1 MMRKNKL
8 SAIMMVLVLVMAAA
22 LTGCSDK
29 KAKEQEI
36 QNKVAAIDT
45 AYEAFT
51 AEADH
56 AKKLEAYKTMVS
68 EDEAYTEEDAVKEKY
83 TAVLADMKKAFTDEY
98 DSTIA
103 ENTVDVSK
111 EEDEKKVGTY
121 KDNLTKALGT
131 IKADAV
137 CTDEEITAYETSVNA
152 AVKTYDDR
160 VTAIK
165 KAAAE
170 KKAEE
175 EAKAKKE
182 SEEAEAAKEKTAK
195 SSDGSA
201 SGKST
206 SASGSSASG
215 SSNSGSSGS
224 SSSGSSSSGSSASS
238 SSGSSYSGSNSGSS
252 GSYSDNSASDNSG
265 SSTSSSSG
273 SSDASSSSGS
283 SSGSESSGGSSG
295 SESGH
300 HTWASGSITGDDG
313 QEHEFTIKDD
323 ILYDDEG
330 ESEDISAWV
339 IH

>member
-8 SAIMMVLVLVMAAA
+8 SAIMMILVLVMAAA

-36 QNKVAAIDT
+36 QNKVSAIDT

-68 EDEAYTEEDAVKEKY
+68 EDESYTEEDAVKEKY

-111 EEDEKKVGTY
+111 EEDEKKVSTY

-137 CTDEEITAYETSVNA
+137 CTEEEITAYETSVNA

-182 SEEAEAAKEKTAK
+182 SEEAAAAKEKTAK

-206 SASGSSASG
+206 SASGSS
-215 SSNSGSSGS
+215 
-224 SSSGSSSSGSSASS
+224 SSGSSASS
-238 SSGSSYSGSNSGSS
+238 SSGSSSSGSNSGSS

-273 SSDASSSSGS
+273 SSDASSASGS

-295 SESGH
+295 SESGN
-300 HTWASGSITGDDG
+300 HTWATGSMTGDDG
-313 QEHEFTIKDD
+313 QEHEFTIKDN
-323 ILYDDEG
+323 ILYNDEG

-339 IH
+339 AH

>member
-111 EEDEKKVGTY
+111 EEDEKKVSTY

-137 CTDEEITAYETSVNA
+137 CTEEEITAYEASVNA

-182 SEEAEAAKEKTAK
+182 SEEAAAAKEKTAK
-195 SSDGSA
+195 SSGSSS

-224 SSSGSSSSGSSASS
+224 SSSGSSASGS
-238 SSGSSYSGSNSGSS
+238 SNSGSS

-273 SSDASSSSGS
+273 SSDASSASGS

-295 SESGH
+295 SESGN
-300 HTWASGSITGDDG
+300 HTWATGSMTGDDG
-313 QEHEFTIKDD
+313 QEHEFTIKDN
-323 ILYDDEG
+323 ILYNDEG
-330 ESEDISAWV
+330 ESEDISAGV
-339 IH
+339 AH

>member
-68 EDEAYTEEDAVKEKY
+68 EDEAYTEKDAVKEKY

-111 EEDEKKVGTY
+111 EEDENKVSTY

-137 CTDEEITAYETSVNA
+137 CTDEEITAYEASVNA

-160 VTAIK
+160 VTAM
-165 KAAAE
+165 

-195 SSDGSA
+195 SSGSSS

-206 SASGSSASG
+206 SA
-215 SSNSGSSGS
+215 SGS

-238 SSGSSYSGSNSGSS
+238 SSGSSSSGSNSGSS

-273 SSDASSSSGS
+273 SSDASSASGS

-295 SESGH
+295 SESGN
-300 HTWASGSITGDDG
+300 HTWATGSMTGDDG
-313 QEHEFTIKDD
+313 QEHEFTIKDN
-323 ILYDDEG
+323 ILYNDEG

-339 IH
+339 AH

>member
-8 SAIMMVLVLVMAAA
+8 SAIMMVLVLVMAAV

-111 EEDEKKVGTY
+111 EEDEKKVSTY
-121 KDNLTKALGT
+121 KDNLTKALET

-137 CTDEEITAYETSVNA
+137 CTEEEITAYETSVNV

-160 VTAIK
+160 AAAIK
-165 KAAAE
+165 KAADE
-170 KKAEE
+170 KKKAEE

-182 SEEAEAAKEKTAK
+182 SEEAEAAAEAEATEAAK
-195 SSDGSA
+195 SSE
-201 SGKST
+201 
-206 SASGSSASG
+206 SS
-215 SSNSGSSGS
+215 SSYSS
-224 SSSGSSSSGSSASS
+224 SSSGDSAYSYS
-238 SSGSSYSGSNSGSS
+238 DNSGSSYSGSSGSS
-252 GSYSDNSASDNSG
+252 NNDYAYDDDDDDSY
-265 SSTSSSSG
+265 SSSSDNG
-273 SSDASSSSGS
+273 SSSSGS
-283 SSGSESSGGSSG
+283 SSGSESSGASSG

-300 HTWASGSITGDDG
+300 HTWATGSMTGDDG
-313 QEHEFTIKDD
+313 QEHEFTIKDN
-323 ILYDDEG
+323 ILYNDEG

-339 IH
+339 AH

>member
-8 SAIMMVLVLVMAAA
+8 SAIMMVLVLVMAAV

-111 EEDEKKVGTY
+111 EEDEKKVSTY

-137 CTDEEITAYETSVNA
+137 CTDEEITAYEASVNA

-182 SEEAEAAKEKTAK
+182 SEEAAATKEKTAK
-195 SSDGSA
+195 S
-201 SGKST
+201 
-206 SASGSSASG
+206 SGSSASG

-224 SSSGSSSSGSSASS
+224 SSSGSSSSGSSSSGSSASS
-238 SSGSSYSGSNSGSS
+238 SSGSSSSGSNSGSS

-273 SSDASSSSGS
+273 SSDASSASGS

-300 HTWASGSITGDDG
+300 HTWATGSMTGDDG
-313 QEHEFTIKDD
+313 QEHEFTIKDN
-323 ILYDDEG
+323 ILYNDEG

-339 IH
+339 AH

>member
-8 SAIMMVLVLVMAAA
+8 SAIMMILVLVMAAA

-36 QNKVAAIDT
+36 QNKVSAIDT

-68 EDEAYTEEDAVKEKY
+68 EDEAYIEEDAVKEKY

-111 EEDEKKVGTY
+111 EEDENKVSTY

-137 CTDEEITAYETSVNA
+137 CTDEEITAYEASVNA

-182 SEEAEAAKEKTAK
+182 SEEAVAAKEKTAK

-206 SASGSSASG
+206 SASGSS
-215 SSNSGSSGS
+215 NSG
-224 SSSGSSSSGSSASS
+224 SSGSSSSGSSASS
-238 SSGSSYSGSNSGSS
+238 SSGSSSSGSNSGSS
-252 GSYSDNSASDNSG
+252 GSYSDYSASDNSG

-273 SSDASSSSGS
+273 SSDASSASGS

-295 SESGH
+295 SESGN
-300 HTWASGSITGDDG
+300 HTWATGSMTGDDG
-313 QEHEFTIKDD
+313 QEHEFTIKDN
-323 ILYDDEG
+323 ILYNDEG

-339 IH
+339 AH

>member
-36 QNKVAAIDT
+36 QNKVSAIDT

-111 EEDEKKVGTY
+111 EEDEKKVSTY

-137 CTDEEITAYETSVNA
+137 CTEEEITAYETSVNA

-182 SEEAEAAKEKTAK
+182 SEEAAAAKEKTGK

-206 SASGSSASG
+206 SA
-215 SSNSGSSGS
+215 SGS

-238 SSGSSYSGSNSGSS
+238 SSGSSSSGSNSGSS

-273 SSDASSSSGS
+273 SSDASSASGS

-295 SESGH
+295 SESGN
-300 HTWASGSITGDDG
+300 HTWATGSMTGDDG
-313 QEHEFTIKDD
+313 QEHEFTIKDN
-323 ILYDDEG
+323 ILYNDEG
-330 ESEDISAWV
+330 ESEDISDWV
-339 IH
+339 AH

>member
-68 EDEAYTEEDAVKEKY
+68 EDEAYTEKDAVKEKY

-111 EEDEKKVGTY
+111 EEDEKKVSTY

-137 CTDEEITAYETSVNA
+137 CTEEEITAYETSINA

-182 SEEAEAAKEKTAK
+182 SEEAEAAKEKTGK

-206 SASGSSASG
+206 SA
-215 SSNSGSSGS
+215 SGS

-238 SSGSSYSGSNSGSS
+238 SSGSSSSGSNSGSS

-273 SSDASSSSGS
+273 SSDASSSSSS

-295 SESGH
+295 SESGN
-300 HTWASGSITGDDG
+300 HTWATGSMTGDDG
-313 QEHEFTIKDD
+313 QEHEFTIKDN
-323 ILYDDEG
+323 ILYNDEG

-339 IH
+339 AH

>member
-68 EDEAYTEEDAVKEKY
+68 EDEAYTEKDAVKEKY

-103 ENTVDVSK
+103 ENMVDVSK
-111 EEDEKKVGTY
+111 EEDEKKVSTY

-137 CTDEEITAYETSVNA
+137 CTDEEITAYEASVNA

-182 SEEAEAAKEKTAK
+182 SEKTAAAAEAEATEAAK
-195 SSDGSA
+195 
-201 SGKST
+201 
-206 SASGSSASG
+206 
-215 SSNSGSSGS
+215 SSGS
-224 SSSGSSSSGSSASS
+224 SSSYSSSSSGDSSYSYS
-238 SSGSSYSGSNSGSS
+238 DNSGSSYSGSSGSS
-252 GSYSDNSASDNSG
+252 NNDYAYEDDDDDDDSYSSGSDNG
-265 SSTSSSSG
+265 SSSS
-273 SSDASSSSGS
+273 SS

-300 HTWASGSITGDDG
+300 HTWATGSMTGDDG
-313 QEHEFTIKDD
+313 QEHEFTIKDN
-323 ILYDDEG
+323 ILYNDEG

-339 IH
+339 AH

>member
-111 EEDEKKVGTY
+111 EEDEKKVSTY

-137 CTDEEITAYETSVNA
+137 CTDEEITAYEASVNA

-182 SEEAEAAKEKTAK
+182 SEKAAAAKEKTGK
-195 SSDGSA
+195 SSGSSS

-206 SASGSSASG
+206 SA
-215 SSNSGSSGS
+215 
-224 SSSGSSSSGSSASS
+224 SGSSSSGSSASS
-238 SSGSSYSGSNSGSS
+238 SSGSSSSGSNSGSS

-273 SSDASSSSGS
+273 SSDASSASGS

-295 SESGH
+295 SESGN
-300 HTWASGSITGDDG
+300 HTWATGSMTGDDG
-313 QEHEFTIKDD
+313 QEHEFTIKDN
-323 ILYDDEG
+323 ILYNDEG

-339 IH
+339 AH

>member
-1 MMRKNKL
+1 MRKNKL
-8 SAIMMVLVLVMAAA
+8 SAIMMILVLVMAAA

-36 QNKVAAIDT
+36 QNKVSAIDT

-68 EDEAYTEEDAVKEKY
+68 EDESYTEEDAVKEKY

-111 EEDEKKVGTY
+111 EEDEKKVSAY

-137 CTDEEITAYETSVNA
+137 CTEEEITAYETSINA

-182 SEEAEAAKEKTAK
+182 SEEAAAAKEKTGK

-206 SASGSSASG
+206 SASGSS
-215 SSNSGSSGS
+215 
-224 SSSGSSSSGSSASS
+224 SSGSSASS
-238 SSGSSYSGSNSGSS
+238 SSGSSSSVSNSGSS

-273 SSDASSSSGS
+273 SSDASGS

-295 SESGH
+295 SESGN
-300 HTWASGSITGDDG
+300 HTWATGSMTGDDG
-313 QEHEFTIKDD
+313 QEHEFTIKDN
-323 ILYDDEG
+323 ILYNDEG

-339 IH
+339 AH

>member
-68 EDEAYTEEDAVKEKY
+68 EDETYTEEDAVKEKY

-111 EEDEKKVGTY
+111 EEDEKKVSTY
-121 KDNLTKALGT
+121 KGNLTKALGT

-137 CTDEEITAYETSVNA
+137 CTDEEITAYEASVNA

-175 EAKAKKE
+175 ESKAKKE
-182 SEEAEAAKEKTAK
+182 SEEAAAAKEKTAK

-206 SASGSSASG
+206 SASGSS
-215 SSNSGSSGS
+215 
-224 SSSGSSSSGSSASS
+224 SSGSSSSGSSASS
-238 SSGSSYSGSNSGSS
+238 SSGSSSSGSNSGSS

-300 HTWASGSITGDDG
+300 HTWATGSMTGDDG
-313 QEHEFTIKDD
+313 QEHEFTIKDN
-323 ILYDDEG
+323 ILYNDEG

-339 IH
+339 AH

>member
-68 EDEAYTEEDAVKEKY
+68 EDEAYTEKDAVKEKY

-111 EEDEKKVGTY
+111 EEDEKKVSTY
-121 KDNLTKALGT
+121 KGNLTKALGT

-137 CTDEEITAYETSVNA
+137 CTDEEITAYEASVNA
-152 AVKTYDDR
+152 AVKIYDDR

-175 EAKAKKE
+175 EVKAKKE
-182 SEEAEAAKEKTAK
+182 SEEAAAAKEKTAK

-206 SASGSSASG
+206 YASGSSASG

-224 SSSGSSSSGSSASS
+224 SASS
-238 SSGSSYSGSNSGSS
+238 SSGSSSSGSNSGSS
-252 GSYSDNSASDNSG
+252 GSYSDNSVSDNSG

-273 SSDASSSSGS
+273 SSDASSSSSS

-295 SESGH
+295 SESGN
-300 HTWASGSITGDDG
+300 HTWATGSMTGDDG

-323 ILYDDEG
+323 ILYNDEG

-339 IH
+339 AH

>member
-8 SAIMMVLVLVMAAA
+8 SAIMMVLVLVLAAA

-111 EEDEKKVGTY
+111 KEDEKKVSTY
-121 KDNLTKALGT
+121 KGNLTKALGT

-137 CTDEEITAYETSVNA
+137 CTDEEITAYEASVNA

-165 KAAAE
+165 KAADE

-182 SEEAEAAKEKTAK
+182 SEEAAAAKEKTAK

-206 SASGSSASG
+206 SASGSS
-215 SSNSGSSGS
+215 
-224 SSSGSSSSGSSASS
+224 SSGSSSSGSSASS
-238 SSGSSYSGSNSGSS
+238 SSGSSSSGSNSGSS

-273 SSDASSSSGS
+273 SSDASSASGS

-295 SESGH
+295 SESGN
-300 HTWASGSITGDDG
+300 HTWATGSMTGDDG
-313 QEHEFTIKDD
+313 QEHEFTIKDN
-323 ILYDDEG
+323 ILYNDEG

-339 IH
+339 AH

>member
-8 SAIMMVLVLVMAAA
+8 SAIMMILVLVMAAA

-36 QNKVAAIDT
+36 QNKVSAIDT

-68 EDEAYTEEDAVKEKY
+68 EDESYTEEDAVKEKY

-111 EEDEKKVGTY
+111 EEDEKKVSTY

-137 CTDEEITAYETSVNA
+137 CTEEEITAYEASVNA

-182 SEEAEAAKEKTAK
+182 SEEAAAAKEKTGK

-206 SASGSSASG
+206 SA
-215 SSNSGSSGS
+215 SGS

-238 SSGSSYSGSNSGSS
+238 SSGSSSSGSNSGSS

>member
-68 EDEAYTEEDAVKEKY
+68 EDEAYTEKDAVKEKY

-111 EEDEKKVGTY
+111 EEDEKKVSTY
-121 KDNLTKALGT
+121 KDNLTKVLGT

-137 CTDEEITAYETSVNA
+137 CTEEEITAYETSINA

-175 EAKAKKE
+175 EVKAKKE
-182 SEEAEAAKEKTAK
+182 SEEAEAAKEKTGK

-206 SASGSSASG
+206 SA
-215 SSNSGSSGS
+215 SGS

-238 SSGSSYSGSNSGSS
+238 SSGSSSSGSNSGSS

-273 SSDASSSSGS
+273 SSDASSASSS

-295 SESGH
+295 SESGN
-300 HTWASGSITGDDG
+300 HTWATGSMTGDDG
-313 QEHEFTIKDD
+313 QEHEFTIKDN
-323 ILYDDEG
+323 ILYNDEG

-339 IH
+339 AH

>member
-68 EDEAYTEEDAVKEKY
+68 EDEAYTEKDAVKEKY

-111 EEDEKKVGTY
+111 EEDENKVSTY

-137 CTDEEITAYETSVNA
+137 CTDEEITAYEASVNA

-195 SSDGSA
+195 SSGSSS

-206 SASGSSASG
+206 SA
-215 SSNSGSSGS
+215 SGS

-238 SSGSSYSGSNSGSS
+238 SSGSSSSGSNSGSS

-273 SSDASSSSGS
+273 SSDASSASGS
-283 SSGSESSGGSSG
+283 SSGSESSGGLSG
-295 SESGH
+295 SESGN
-300 HTWASGSITGDDG
+300 HTWATGSMTGDDG
-313 QEHEFTIKDD
+313 QEHEFTIKDN
-323 ILYDDEG
+323 ILYNDEG

-339 IH
+339 AH

>member
-68 EDEAYTEEDAVKEKY
+68 EDEAYTEKDAVKEKY

-111 EEDEKKVGTY
+111 EEDEKKVSTY

-137 CTDEEITAYETSVNA
+137 CTDEEITAYEASVNA

-195 SSDGSA
+195 SSGSSS

-206 SASGSSASG
+206 SA
-215 SSNSGSSGS
+215 
-224 SSSGSSSSGSSASS
+224 SGSSSSGSSASS
-238 SSGSSYSGSNSGSS
+238 SSGSSSSGSNSGSS

-273 SSDASSSSGS
+273 SSDASSASGS

-295 SESGH
+295 SESGN
-300 HTWASGSITGDDG
+300 HTWATGSMTGDDG
-313 QEHEFTIKDD
+313 QEHEFTIKDN
-323 ILYDDEG
+323 ILYNDEG

-339 IH
+339 VH

>member
-36 QNKVAAIDT
+36 QNKVSAIDT

-111 EEDEKKVGTY
+111 EEDEKKVSTY

-137 CTDEEITAYETSVNA
+137 CTEEEITAYEASVNA

-175 EAKAKKE
+175 EDKAKKE
-182 SEEAEAAKEKTAK
+182 SEEAAAAKEKTAK

-206 SASGSSASG
+206 SASGSS
-215 SSNSGSSGS
+215 S
-224 SSSGSSSSGSSASS
+224 SSSSSSGSSASS
-238 SSGSSYSGSNSGSS
+238 SSGSSSSGSNSGSS

-273 SSDASSSSGS
+273 SSDASSASGS

-295 SESGH
+295 SESGN
-300 HTWASGSITGDDG
+300 HTWATGSMTGDDG
-313 QEHEFTIKDD
+313 QEHEFTIKDN
-323 ILYDDEG
+323 ILYTDEG

-339 IH
+339 AH

>member
-111 EEDEKKVGTY
+111 EEDEKKVSTY
-121 KDNLTKALGT
+121 KGNLTKALGT

-137 CTDEEITAYETSVNA
+137 CTEEEITAYETSVNA

-182 SEEAEAAKEKTAK
+182 SEEAAAAKEKTAK

-206 SASGSSASG
+206 SASGSS
-215 SSNSGSSGS
+215 NSG
-224 SSSGSSSSGSSASS
+224 SSGSSSSGSSASS
-238 SSGSSYSGSNSGSS
+238 SSGSSSSGSNSGSS

>member
-111 EEDEKKVGTY
+111 EEDEKKVSTY

-137 CTDEEITAYETSVNA
+137 CTEEEITAYEASVNA

-182 SEEAEAAKEKTAK
+182 SEEAAAAKEKTAK
-195 SSDGSA
+195 SSGSSS

-224 SSSGSSSSGSSASS
+224 SSSGSSASGS
-238 SSGSSYSGSNSGSS
+238 SNSGSS

-273 SSDASSSSGS
+273 SSDASSASGS

-295 SESGH
+295 SESGN
-300 HTWASGSITGDDG
+300 HTWATGSMTGDDG
-313 QEHEFTIKDD
+313 QEHEFTIKDN
-323 ILYDDEG
+323 ILYNDEG

-339 IH
+339 AH

>member
-36 QNKVAAIDT
+36 QNKVSAIDT

-111 EEDEKKVGTY
+111 EEDEKKVSTY
-121 KDNLTKALGT
+121 KDNLTKVLGT

-137 CTDEEITAYETSVNA
+137 CTEEEITAYEASVNA

-182 SEEAEAAKEKTAK
+182 SEEAAAAAEAEATEAAK
-195 SSDGSA
+195 
-201 SGKST
+201 
-206 SASGSSASG
+206 
-215 SSNSGSSGS
+215 SSGS
-224 SSSGSSSSGSSASS
+224 SSSSGDSSYSYSDN
-238 SSGSSYSGSNSGSS
+238 SGSSYSGSSGSS
-252 GSYSDNSASDNSG
+252 NNDYVYEDDDDVSYSSGSDNG
-265 SSTSSSSG
+265 SSSSSSSSG
-273 SSDASSSSGS
+273 SEA
-283 SSGSESSGGSSG
+283 SGGSSG

-300 HTWASGSITGDDG
+300 HTWTTGSMTGDDG
-313 QEHEFTIKDD
+313 QEHEFTIKDN
-323 ILYDDEG
+323 ILYNDEG

-339 IH
+339 AH

>member
-56 AKKLEAYKTMVS
+56 AKKLEVYKTMVS

-111 EEDEKKVGTY
+111 EEDEKKVSTY

-137 CTDEEITAYETSVNA
+137 CTDEEITAYEASVNA

-182 SEEAEAAKEKTAK
+182 SEEAAAAKEKTGK

-206 SASGSSASG
+206 SASGSS
-215 SSNSGSSGS
+215 
-224 SSSGSSSSGSSASS
+224 SSGSSSSGSSASS
-238 SSGSSYSGSNSGSS
+238 SLGSSSSGSNSGSS

-273 SSDASSSSGS
+273 SSDASSASGS

-295 SESGH
+295 SESGN
-300 HTWASGSITGDDG
+300 HTWATGSMTGDDG
-313 QEHEFTIKDD
+313 QEHEFTIKDN
-323 ILYDDEG
+323 ILYNDEG

-339 IH
+339 AH

>member
-8 SAIMMVLVLVMAAA
+8 SAIMMILVLVMAAA

-36 QNKVAAIDT
+36 QNKVSAIDT

-68 EDEAYTEEDAVKEKY
+68 EDESYTEEDAVKEKY

-111 EEDEKKVGTY
+111 EEDEKKVSTY

-137 CTDEEITAYETSVNA
+137 CTEEEITAYEASVNA

-182 SEEAEAAKEKTAK
+182 SEEAAAAKEKTGK

-206 SASGSSASG
+206 SA
-215 SSNSGSSGS
+215 SGS

-238 SSGSSYSGSNSGSS
+238 SSGSSSSGSNSGSS

-273 SSDASSSSGS
+273 SSDASSASGS

-295 SESGH
+295 SESGN
-300 HTWASGSITGDDG
+300 HTWATGSMTGDDG
-313 QEHEFTIKDD
+313 QEHEFTIKDN
-323 ILYDDEG
+323 ILYNDEG
-330 ESEDISAWV
+330 ESEDISDWV
-339 IH
+339 AH

>member
-8 SAIMMVLVLVMAAA
+8 SAIMMILVLVMAAA

-36 QNKVAAIDT
+36 QNKVSAIDT

-111 EEDEKKVGTY
+111 EEDEKKVSTY

-137 CTDEEITAYETSVNA
+137 CTEEEITAYEASVNA

-182 SEEAEAAKEKTAK
+182 SGEAAAAKEKTGK

-206 SASGSSASG
+206 SA
-215 SSNSGSSGS
+215 SGS

-238 SSGSSYSGSNSGSS
+238 SSGSSSSGSNSGSS

-273 SSDASSSSGS
+273 SSDASSALGS

-295 SESGH
+295 SESGN
-300 HTWASGSITGDDG
+300 HTWATGSMTGDDG
-313 QEHEFTIKDD
+313 QEHEFTIKDN
-323 ILYDDEG
+323 ILYNDEG

-339 IH
+339 AH

>member
-68 EDEAYTEEDAVKEKY
+68 EDEAYTEKDAVKEKY

-111 EEDEKKVGTY
+111 EEDEKKVSTY

-137 CTDEEITAYETSVNA
+137 CTEEEITAYETSINA

-175 EAKAKKE
+175 EVKAKKE
-182 SEEAEAAKEKTAK
+182 SEEAEAAKEKTGK

-206 SASGSSASG
+206 SA
-215 SSNSGSSGS
+215 SGS

-238 SSGSSYSGSNSGSS
+238 SSGSSSSGSNSGSS

-273 SSDASSSSGS
+273 SSDASSASSS

-295 SESGH
+295 SESGN
-300 HTWASGSITGDDG
+300 HTWATGSMTGDDG
-313 QEHEFTIKDD
+313 QEHEFTIKDN
-323 ILYDDEG
+323 ILDNDEG

-339 IH
+339 AH

>member
-68 EDEAYTEEDAVKEKY
+68 EDEAYTEKDAVKEKY

-111 EEDEKKVGTY
+111 EEDEKKVSTY

-137 CTDEEITAYETSVNA
+137 CTEEEITAYETSINA

-175 EAKAKKE
+175 EVKAKKE

-195 SSDGSA
+195 SSGSSS

-206 SASGSSASG
+206 SA
-215 SSNSGSSGS
+215 SGS

-238 SSGSSYSGSNSGSS
+238 SSGSSSSGSNSGSS

-273 SSDASSSSGS
+273 SSDASSASSS

-295 SESGH
+295 SESGN
-300 HTWASGSITGDDG
+300 HTWATGSMTGDDG
-313 QEHEFTIKDD
+313 QEHEFTIKDN
-323 ILYDDEG
+323 ILYNDEG

-339 IH
+339 AH

>member
-1 MMRKNKL
+1 MKRQESNILIQLMRKNKL

-68 EDEAYTEEDAVKEKY
+68 EDEAYTEKDAVKEKY

-111 EEDEKKVGTY
+111 EEDENKVSTY

-137 CTDEEITAYETSVNA
+137 CTDEEITAYEASVNA

-195 SSDGSA
+195 SSGSSS

-206 SASGSSASG
+206 SA
-215 SSNSGSSGS
+215 SGS

-238 SSGSSYSGSNSGSS
+238 SSGSSSSGSNSGSS

-273 SSDASSSSGS
+273 SSDASSASGS

-295 SESGH
+295 SESGN
-300 HTWASGSITGDDG
+300 HTWATGSMTGDDG
-313 QEHEFTIKDD
+313 QEHEFTIKDN
-323 ILYDDEG
+323 ILYNDEG

-339 IH
+339 AH

>member
-68 EDEAYTEEDAVKEKY
+68 EDEAYTEKDAVKEKY

-111 EEDEKKVGTY
+111 EEDEKKVSTY

-137 CTDEEITAYETSVNA
+137 CTDEEITAYEASVNA

-195 SSDGSA
+195 SSGSSS

-206 SASGSSASG
+206 SA
-215 SSNSGSSGS
+215 
-224 SSSGSSSSGSSASS
+224 SGSSSSGSSASS
-238 SSGSSYSGSNSGSS
+238 SSGSSSSGSNSGSS

-273 SSDASSSSGS
+273 SSDASSASGS

-295 SESGH
+295 SESGN
-300 HTWASGSITGDDG
+300 HTWATGSMTGDDG
-313 QEHEFTIKDD
+313 QEHEFTIKDN
-323 ILYDDEG
+323 ILYNDEG

-339 IH
+339 AH

>member
-45 AYEAFT
+45 AFEAFT

-111 EEDEKKVGTY
+111 EEDEKKVSTY

-137 CTDEEITAYETSVNA
+137 CTEEEITAYETSVNA

-182 SEEAEAAKEKTAK
+182 SEEAAAAKEKTGK

-206 SASGSSASG
+206 SA
-215 SSNSGSSGS
+215 SGS

-238 SSGSSYSGSNSGSS
+238 SSGSSSSGSNSGSS

-273 SSDASSSSGS
+273 SSDASSASGS

-295 SESGH
+295 SESGN
-300 HTWASGSITGDDG
+300 HTWATGSMTGDDG
-313 QEHEFTIKDD
+313 QEHEFTIKDN
-323 ILYDDEG
+323 ILYNDEG
-330 ESEDISAWV
+330 ESEDISDWV
-339 IH
+339 AH

>member
-111 EEDEKKVGTY
+111 EEDEKKVSTY
-121 KDNLTKALGT
+121 KGNLTKALGT

-137 CTDEEITAYETSVNA
+137 CTDEEITAYEASVNA

-182 SEEAEAAKEKTAK
+182 SEEAAAAKEKTAK

-201 SGKST
+201 SGKRT
-206 SASGSSASG
+206 SA
-215 SSNSGSSGS
+215 
-224 SSSGSSSSGSSASS
+224 SGSSSSGSSASS
-238 SSGSSYSGSNSGSS
+238 SSGSSSSGSNSGSS

-273 SSDASSSSGS
+273 SSDASSASGS

-295 SESGH
+295 SESGN
-300 HTWASGSITGDDG
+300 HTWATGSMTGDDG
-313 QEHEFTIKDD
+313 QEHEFTIKDN
-323 ILYDDEG
+323 ILYNDEG

-339 IH
+339 AH

>member
-51 AEADH
+51 AETDH

-111 EEDEKKVGTY
+111 EEDEKKVSTY
-121 KDNLTKALGT
+121 KDNLTKALEN

-137 CTDEEITAYETSVNA
+137 CTEEEITVYETSINT

-165 KAAAE
+165 KAADE
-170 KKAEE
+170 KKKAEE

-182 SEEAEAAKEKTAK
+182 SEEAEAAAEAEATEAAK
-195 SSDGSA
+195 
-201 SGKST
+201 
-206 SASGSSASG
+206 
-215 SSNSGSSGS
+215 SSGS
-224 SSSGSSSSGSSASS
+224 SSSYSSSSSGDSAYSYS
-238 SSGSSYSGSNSGSS
+238 DNSGSSYSGSSGSS
-252 GSYSDNSASDNSG
+252 NNDYAYDDDDDDSY
-265 SSTSSSSG
+265 SSSSDNG
-273 SSDASSSSGS
+273 SSSSGS

-300 HTWASGSITGDDG
+300 HTWASGSMTGDDG
-313 QEHEFTIKDD
+313 KEHDFTIKDD
-323 ILYDDEG
+323 ILYTDEG

-339 IH
+339 AH

>member
-68 EDEAYTEEDAVKEKY
+68 EDEAYTEKDAVKEKY
-83 TAVLADMKKAFTDEY
+83 TAVLADMKKASTDEY

-111 EEDEKKVGTY
+111 EEDENKVSTY

-137 CTDEEITAYETSVNA
+137 CTDEEITAYEASVNA

-195 SSDGSA
+195 SSGSSS

-206 SASGSSASG
+206 SA
-215 SSNSGSSGS
+215 SGS

-238 SSGSSYSGSNSGSS
+238 SSGSSSSGSNSGSS

-273 SSDASSSSGS
+273 SSDASSASGS

-295 SESGH
+295 SESGN
-300 HTWASGSITGDDG
+300 HTWATGSMTGDDG
-313 QEHEFTIKDD
+313 QEHEFTIKDN
-323 ILYDDEG
+323 ILYNDEG

-339 IH
+339 AH

>member
-1 MMRKNKL
+1 MRKNKL
-8 SAIMMVLVLVMAAA
+8 SAIMMILVLVMAAA

-36 QNKVAAIDT
+36 QNKVSAIDT

-68 EDEAYTEEDAVKEKY
+68 EDESYTEEDAVKEKY

-111 EEDEKKVGTY
+111 EEDEKKVSTY

-137 CTDEEITAYETSVNA
+137 CTEEEITAYEASVNA

-182 SEEAEAAKEKTAK
+182 SEEAAAAKEKTAK

-206 SASGSSASG
+206 SASGSSAS
-215 SSNSGSSGS
+215 
-224 SSSGSSSSGSSASS
+224 SSSGSSS
-238 SSGSSYSGSNSGSS
+238 SGSNSGSS
-252 GSYSDNSASDNSG
+252 GSYSDNSVSDNSG

-295 SESGH
+295 SESGN
-300 HTWASGSITGDDG
+300 HTWATGSMTGDDG
-313 QEHEFTIKDD
+313 QEHEFTIKDN
-323 ILYDDEG
+323 ILYNDEG

-339 IH
+339 AH

>member
-1 MMRKNKL
+1 MRKNKL

-68 EDEAYTEEDAVKEKY
+68 EDEAYTEKDAVKEKY

-111 EEDEKKVGTY
+111 EEDEKKVSTY

-137 CTDEEITAYETSVNA
+137 CTEEEITAYETSINA

-182 SEEAEAAKEKTAK
+182 SEEAEAAKEKTGK

-206 SASGSSASG
+206 SA
-215 SSNSGSSGS
+215 SGS

-238 SSGSSYSGSNSGSS
+238 SSGSSSSGSNSGSS

-273 SSDASSSSGS
+273 SSDASSASGS

-295 SESGH
+295 SESGN
-300 HTWASGSITGDDG
+300 HTWATGSMTGDDG
-313 QEHEFTIKDD
+313 QEHEFTIKDN
-323 ILYDDEG
+323 ILYNDEG

-339 IH
+339 AH

>member
-68 EDEAYTEEDAVKEKY
+68 EDEAYTEKDAVKEKY

-111 EEDEKKVGTY
+111 EEDENKVSTY

-137 CTDEEITAYETSVNA
+137 CTDEEITAYEASVNA

-175 EAKAKKE
+175 EVKAKKE

-195 SSDGSA
+195 SSGSSS

-206 SASGSSASG
+206 SA
-215 SSNSGSSGS
+215 SGS

-238 SSGSSYSGSNSGSS
+238 SSGSSSSGSNSGSS

-273 SSDASSSSGS
+273 SSDASSASSS

-295 SESGH
+295 SESGN
-300 HTWASGSITGDDG
+300 HTWATGSMTGDDG
-313 QEHEFTIKDD
+313 QEHEFTIKDN
-323 ILYDDEG
+323 ILYNDEG

-339 IH
+339 AH

>member
-8 SAIMMVLVLVMAAA
+8 SAIMMILVLVMAAA

-36 QNKVAAIDT
+36 QNKVSAIDT

-111 EEDEKKVGTY
+111 EEDEKKVSTY
-121 KDNLTKALGT
+121 KGNLTKALGT

-137 CTDEEITAYETSVNA
+137 CTDEEITAYEASVNA

-182 SEEAEAAKEKTAK
+182 SEEAAAAKEKTAK

-206 SASGSSASG
+206 SASGSS
-215 SSNSGSSGS
+215 
-224 SSSGSSSSGSSASS
+224 SSGSSASS
-238 SSGSSYSGSNSGSS
+238 SSGSSSSGSNSGSS

-273 SSDASSSSGS
+273 SSDASSASGS

-300 HTWASGSITGDDG
+300 HTWATGSMTGDDG
-313 QEHEFTIKDD
+313 QEHEFTIKDN
-323 ILYDDEG
+323 ILYNDEG

-339 IH
+339 AH

>member
-68 EDEAYTEEDAVKEKY
+68 EDEAYTEKDAVKEKY

-111 EEDEKKVGTY
+111 EEDEKKVSTY

-137 CTDEEITAYETSVNA
+137 CTDEEITAYEASVNA

-165 KAAAE
+165 KA
-170 KKAEE
+170 EE
-175 EAKAKKE
+175 EAKATKE
-182 SEEAEAAKEKTAK
+182 SEKTAAAAEAEATEAAK
-195 SSDGSA
+195 
-201 SGKST
+201 
-206 SASGSSASG
+206 
-215 SSNSGSSGS
+215 SSGS
-224 SSSGSSSSGSSASS
+224 SSSYSSSSSGDSSYSYS
-238 SSGSSYSGSNSGSS
+238 DNSGSSYSGSSGSS
-252 GSYSDNSASDNSG
+252 NNDYAYEDDDDDDSYSSGSDNG
-265 SSTSSSSG
+265 SSSS
-273 SSDASSSSGS
+273 SS

-300 HTWASGSITGDDG
+300 HTWATGSMTGDDG
-313 QEHEFTIKDD
+313 QEHEFTIKDN
-323 ILYDDEG
+323 ILYNDEG

-339 IH
+339 AH

>member
-8 SAIMMVLVLVMAAA
+8 SAIMMVLVLVMAAV

-111 EEDEKKVGTY
+111 EEDEKKVSTY

-182 SEEAEAAKEKTAK
+182 SEEAAATKEKTAK

-206 SASGSSASG
+206 SASGSS
-215 SSNSGSSGS
+215 NSGSSGS
-224 SSSGSSSSGSSASS
+224 SSSGSSNSG

-265 SSTSSSSG
+265 SSISSSSG
-273 SSDASSSSGS
+273 SSDASSASDS

-300 HTWASGSITGDDG
+300 HTWATGSMTGDDG
-313 QEHEFTIKDD
+313 QEHEFTIKDN
-323 ILYDDEG
+323 ILYNDEG

-339 IH
+339 AH

>member
-111 EEDEKKVGTY
+111 EENEKKVSTY

-137 CTDEEITAYETSVNA
+137 CTEEEITAYEASVNA

-182 SEEAEAAKEKTAK
+182 SEEAAAAKEKTGK

-206 SASGSSASG
+206 SA
-215 SSNSGSSGS
+215 SGS

-238 SSGSSYSGSNSGSS
+238 SSGSSSSGSNSGSS

-273 SSDASSSSGS
+273 SSDASSASGS

-295 SESGH
+295 SESGN
-300 HTWASGSITGDDG
+300 HTWATGSMTGDDG
-313 QEHEFTIKDD
+313 QEHEFTIKDN
-323 ILYDDEG
+323 ILYNDEG

-339 IH
+339 AH